1 MKRLLSDAVAS
12 GAIGL
17 STGLIYPPGIY
28 SNTAELIAL
37 CRVLHDKDLIYTSH
51 MRSEGTRLQEAVDE
65 VIRIGRE
72 AEIKVHISHIK
83 TAGELNWHKADSMI
97 SRLQQ
102 VRSERLRLTC
112 HRYPYIA
119 SSTDL
124 DSILP
129 SWTFAGGNEEELR
142 RLSDPVARRRIE
154 NELREQVSRGGYWAK
169 ILVSSVCSQENRW
182 MEGMT
187 VDAIGNRLAMDG
199 LSCFLQDCYRRTT
212 EGWGYFSVYE

>member
-1 MKRLLSDAVAS
+1 M
-12 GAIGL
+12 
-17 STGLIYPPGIY
+17 
-28 SNTAELIAL
+28 
-37 CRVLHDKDLIYTSH
+37 LHDKDLIYTSH

-112 HRYPYIA
+112 DRYPYIA

-142 RLSDPVARRRIE
+142 RSERSSGAQKD
-154 NELREQVSRGGYWAK
+154 RE
-169 ILVSSVCSQENRW
+169 
-182 MEGMT
+182 
-187 VDAIGNRLAMDG
+187 
-199 LSCFLQDCYRRTT
+199 
-212 EGWGYFSVYE
+212 